1 MCTFGQA
8 PDEFSRFSGMYL
20 NLTYFDERPLPGWIN
35 PERSS
40 NVGITK
46 IKTQPIPNSR
56 LHRANL
62 AYLNGMLA
70 VDRGKHFNSDLAR
83 LFWRRR
89 RRRNATQKAIQMRSI
104 GDI

>member
-1 MCTFGQA
+1 
-8 PDEFSRFSGMYL
+8 MYL
-20 NLTYFDERPLPGWIN
+20 NLTYLDERRLPGWIN

-56 LHRANL
+56 LHGANL
-62 AYLNGMLA
+62 AYLHGMLA
-70 VDRGKHFNSDLAR
+70 VDRGKYFDSDLAP

-89 RRRNATQKAIQMRSI
+89 RWGNATQKALQMRSI
-104 GDI
+104 GDIVAANILTRGQ